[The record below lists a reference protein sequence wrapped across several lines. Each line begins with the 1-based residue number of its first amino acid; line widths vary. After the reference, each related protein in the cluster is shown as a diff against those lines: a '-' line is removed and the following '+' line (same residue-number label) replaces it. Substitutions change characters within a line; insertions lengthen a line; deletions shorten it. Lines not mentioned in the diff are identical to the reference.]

1 MEVFPS
7 STRIYTL
14 ALKNIE
20 KNIKNMT
27 YYEMYIK

>member
-7 STRIYTL
+7 FTRTSALTL
-14 ALKNIE
+14 ENIE